1 TMLQTVL
8 CSSPACNPMIGEA
21 IFLRSIV
28 ENYSRSLGMF
38 EQHSKYYFSD
48 KEDLRS
54 FCEKY
59 LRDFINKTADRYNN
73 PKHIVLKHPQL
84 TPSFPQL
91 HQLVTDAKFLIIVRD
106 PRDTVAS
113 AVTAQ
118 RHGAEEFGHDSP
130 QKIARYLFHYYA
142 PCTFGMRIWFNH
154 LMKWS

>member
-1 TMLQTVL
+1 LRSGTTMLQTVL
-8 CSSPACNPMIGEA
+8 CSSPACNPVIGEA

-91 HQLVTDAKFLIIVRD
+91 HQLVTDAKFQLVICSTTTHLAL
-106 PRDTVAS
+106 TVGRKNS
-113 AVTAQ
+113 
-118 RHGAEEFGHDSP
+118 GAIRS
-130 QKIARYLFHYYA
+130 
-142 PCTFGMRIWFNH
+142 TFGMRIWFNH